1 MIKKGTEYRR
11 GPMRPAPSSRILAA
25 FVAIAILGVAF
36 IVVPQ
41 GARADA
47 NAPTW
52 TSGDFWVY
60 TDASNPN
67 HTLRVDVVGR
77 ENTRT
82 LLGTTYDSFHTR
94 ETESTGSISVTTD
107 KWVRT
112 SDLGVVNST
121 VTVFN
126 VVSITTFDP
135 PQAQASFPLSAQKS
149 WAVTL
154 NVSIKIGGGQVF
166 TASTSASAQVEGE
179 SDVVVPAGTFHSFS
193 IRGLGGGAYAKL
205 YYSDQAGYWSKK
217 ETYNAQ
223 DQKTSEMD
231 LRSYHYQW
239 TTTFL
244 LIVVGLIAL
253 AAIAVA
259 VLVTV
264 RRRRRARGPPGT
276 YPPQP
281 PPETPPPP

>member
-1 MIKKGTEYRR
+1 MAPRLLDDPALGGPELPPFAGRTE
-11 GPMRPAPSSRILAA
+11 L
-25 FVAIAILGVAF
+25 
-36 IVVPQ
+36 
-41 GARADA
+41 
-47 NAPTW
+47 
-52 TSGDFWVY
+52 
-60 TDASNPN
+60 
-67 HTLRVDVVGR
+67 
-77 ENTRT
+77 E
-82 LLGTTYDSFHTR
+82 
-94 ETESTGSISVTTD
+94 
-107 KWVRT
+107 
-112 SDLGVVNST
+112 
-121 VTVFN
+121 
-126 VVSITTFDP
+126 
-135 PQAQASFPLSAQKS
+135 
-149 WAVTL
+149 
-154 NVSIKIGGGQVF
+154 
-166 TASTSASAQVEGE
+166 VEGE